1 MKAFAMLTAAV
12 LVVIGIGVGVL
23 SADESPT
30 MVTCNGS
37 FRACD
42 HYVNAFGL
50 GPVAVPTNTALRFDG
65 GYVLI
70 EGGWWAVQFV
80 YHDQLTGQQV
90 TWTIEPRPHFSNCH
104 VALAPR
110 LSGCM
115 EKYNFL
121 TFWLGGA
128 EYAVLGTPW
137 LQPASQWLL
146 GVVRSYRLT

>member
-23 SADESPT
+23 SETASPALI
-30 MVTCNGS
+30 TCNGS

-42 HYVNAFGL
+42 RYVNAFGL
-50 GPVAVPTNTALRFDG
+50 GPVAVPTDTALRFAG

-70 EGGWWAVQFV
+70 EDGWWAVQFV
-80 YHDQLTGQQV
+80 YHDQITGQKV
-90 TWTIEPRPHFSNCH
+90 TWTIEPRPRFANCH
-104 VALAPR
+104 VALSPKLMA
-110 LSGCM
+110 CM

-121 TFWLGGA
+121 TFWLGDA

-137 LQPASQWLL
+137 LQPASNWLL
-146 GVVRSYRLT
+146 GIARSYRLA

>member
-12 LVVIGIGVGVL
+12 LVLVGIGVGVL
-23 SADESPT
+23 SETASPA
-30 MVTCNGS
+30 MVTCGVS

-50 GPVAVPTNTALRFDG
+50 GPVAVPTDAALRFDG

-70 EGGWWAVQFV
+70 DRGWWVVQFV
-80 YHDQLTGQQV
+80 YHDRITGRQV
-90 TWTIEPRPHFSNCH
+90 TWTIERLPHFSNCH

-121 TFWLGGA
+121 TFWLGDA

-137 LQPASQWLL
+137 LQPASKWLL
-146 GVVRSYRLT
+146 GVVRNYRLV